1 MRTFLNRVFVSIEN
15 IFQKIES
22 TEPSPFKRFL
32 NYLVETEV
40 WKSIYR
46 VRTPFDTTAKRTLVM
61 RESVWLHLLPSKMPA
76 NWLDFHYSFFLGI
89 ISFYLFFVLI
99 VSGLLLMLYYR
110 PTISLA
116 YKDMLDFK
124 YGVIPYGMFMRNIHR
139 WGAHAMLIAVM
150 FHMLRVFLSGAYKP
164 PRQFNWVI
172 GVFLLVI
179 TFLLSFTG
187 YLLPWDQLSMWA
199 ITVGSNMA
207 SYTPF
212 LGYQGPFSLLDKWHD
227 AHFILLGGTT
237 VGEAALIRFYVWHCV
252 IFPVILAVLISI
264 HLWRVRKDEFSYPLE
279 LAPQNIPVPAS
290 PREALEAEIEWI
302 KKTREKL
309 QEPKLQPRVFVW
321 PDFIIPTAM
330 VMVVVTVILIL
341 ASIQFNAPLEE
352 MANPS
357 HTPNPSKAP
366 WYFVGLQEMLVYFD
380 PWIAGVVLPGLIIIG
395 LILIPYLDPTV
406 SGIGNYPL
414 SRKVW
419 KQRPF
424 AVSIFV
430 TGFAMWFL
438 LILIGQYFRGPN
450 WQWYWPWESWA
461 IEKTSQAK
469 LYFTMD
475 DYISCTF
482 SKRKTLLPR
491 KEADKLLYARKPTVV
506 ECLTR
511 GIKPLALNEAQASEA
526 QSSPEAKEAQVSES
540 SGEKV
545 VLAPKPKHQTIGWLA
560 LLLFYALGMFLP
572 RFVSPRIF
580 HLMGLSRYVMMSFL
594 LTTMVGLWAKI
605 FLRLGLNIKYVV
617 MTPWFNI

>member
-1 MRTFLNRVFVSIEN
+1 MKKFLEWYFYQIETL
-15 IFQKIES
+15 FQKIETS
-22 TEPSPFKRFL
+22 EKSIGKRFL
-32 NYLVETEV
+32 DWLVETEV

-99 VSGLLLMLYYR
+99 VTGLLLMLYYR

-116 YKDMLDFK
+116 YRDMLDFK
-124 YGVIPYGMFMRNIHR
+124 YGVIPYGMFMRNLHR

-187 YLLPWDQLSMWA
+187 YLLPWDQLAMWA

-212 LGYQGPFSLLDKWHD
+212 LGYQGPFSLLDQWHD
-227 AHFILLGGTT
+227 AHFILLGGTV

-264 HLWRVRKDEFSYPLE
+264 HLWRVRKDEFSYPME
-279 LAPQNIPVPAS
+279 LAPEGIPAQIS
-290 PREALEAEIEWI
+290 SQEALEAEIEWL

-330 VMVVVTVILIL
+330 VMVVTTVVLIL
-341 ASIQFNAPLEE
+341 ASIIFDAPLEE

-357 HTPNPSKAP
+357 LTPNPSKAP

-395 LILIPYLDPTV
+395 LILVPYLDPTV

-414 SRKVW
+414 SPKVW
-419 KQRPF
+419 KQRPL
-424 AVSIFV
+424 AVTIF
-430 TGFAMWFL
+430 TSGFAMWFI

-461 IEKTSQAK
+461 IEKTTQAK
-469 LYFTMD
+469 LYLTPE
-475 DYISCTF
+475 DYISCAF
-482 SKRKTLLPR
+482 SKRKTFLPR
-491 KEADKLLYARKPTVV
+491 EEADKLLNIRKPTVV
-506 ECLTR
+506 ECITR
-511 GIKPLALNEAQASEA
+511 RNKRLAVNEAQASEGPPA
-526 QSSPEAKEAQVSES
+526 SGVKEAQPSENAV
-540 SGEKV
+540 EMV
-545 VLAPKPKHQTIGWLA
+545 LLAPKPKYQIIGWLA
-560 LLLFYALGMFLP
+560 LFLFYTLGMWLP
-572 RFVSPRIF
+572 RYFFPKIY
-580 HLMGLSRYVMMSFL
+580 HIMGVRRYVIMSFL

-605 FLRLGLNIKYVV
+605 FLRLGFNIKYVV
-617 MTPWFNI
+617 RTPWFNI